1 MRWIALL
8 TLLFTVGCTHAGPF
22 VTNLAPAGGGRVN
35 VEKYMV
41 EFNMFLGTMSESDC
55 QTQTIQLN
63 TR

>member
-1 MRWIALL
+1 M
-8 TLLFTVGCTHAGPF
+8 
-22 VTNLAPAGGGRVN
+22 TNLAPAGGGRVN
-35 VEKYMV
+35 VEKCMV

>member
-8 TLLFTVGCTHAGPF
+8 ALVFTVGCTHAGPF
-22 VTNLAPAGGGRVN
+22 VTNLSPAGGGRVN
-35 VEKYMV
+35 VEKCMV

-55 QTQTIQLN
+55 QNQTIQLN